1 MKLIKYGFGIIL
13 FFTVSLTQA
22 QSFKGGLVL
31 GLAATQV
38 TGDKL
43 SGYNHPGVQAGV
55 FTELPFGKKNALRME
70 MYYIQKGS
78 RKNSTVTNP
87 GSYVQRLNYVE
98 VPLFYSFKPFN
109 KLGFRAGVS
118 FAYLFWAIDR
128 IDGDKV
134 RSNSVDTRNPFDF
147 SVQGGGT
154 WQFNDK
160 WNLGLTYSYS
170 FLPIR
175 DLPSFST
182 MAYHDRR
189 QYNDVVLISL
199 FRYL

>member
-1 MKLIKYGFGIIL
+1 MKLIKYGFAIML
-13 FFTVSLTQA
+13 FLTVSLTQA

-78 RKNSTVTNP
+78 RKNSSSTNP
-87 GSYVQRLNYVE
+87 SSYVQRLNYVE
-98 VPLFYSFKPFN
+98 VPLFYQYKPFN
-109 KLGFRAGVS
+109 SLSFHAGLS
-118 FAYLFWAIDR
+118 FAYLFSAADYT
-128 IDGDKV
+128 DGDKMP
-134 RSNSVDTRNPFDF
+134 SYFSDPRNKYDF
-147 SVQGGGT
+147 SIQGGGAWSFNET
-154 WQFNDK
+154 WK
-160 WNLGLTYSYS
+160 IALTYSHS
-170 FLPIR
+170 ILPIR
-175 DLPSFST
+175 DMPT
-182 MAYHDRR
+182 RTGMVYHDRR

-199 FRYL
+199 YRFF